1 MDADEIQE
9 YKNKLIKKK
18 KKKSKDIIY
27 FKIPNREVLEYL
39 RHFID
44 ELNHHEIYI

>member
-18 KKKSKDIIY
+18 KK
-27 FKIPNREVLEYL
+27 
-39 RHFID
+39 
-44 ELNHHEIYI
+44 EIERYNIF

>member
-9 YKNKLIKKK
+9 YKNKLKKKK

-27 FKIPNREVLEYL
+27 LKFRIEK
-39 RHFID
+39 F
-44 ELNHHEIYI
+44 

>member
-27 FKIPNREVLEYL
+27 LKFRIEK
-39 RHFID
+39 F
-44 ELNHHEIYI
+44 

>member
-18 KKKSKDIIY
+18 KKKIK
-27 FKIPNREVLEYL
+27 KKKKK
-39 RHFID
+39 
-44 ELNHHEIYI
+44 EIERYNIF